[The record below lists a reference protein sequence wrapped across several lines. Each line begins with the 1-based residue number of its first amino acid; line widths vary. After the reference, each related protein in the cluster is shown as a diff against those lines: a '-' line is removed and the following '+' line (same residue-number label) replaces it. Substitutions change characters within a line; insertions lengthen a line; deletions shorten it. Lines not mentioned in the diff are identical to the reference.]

1 VKVDLKLHLALSRSE
16 GNYNLL
22 STRSSSLPPHVLDV
36 LHLVLSAS
44 AAAADTDSSIV
55 AQVKNILIVSGQWLL
70 VAITVLHNN
79 ATILCIGFG

>member
-1 VKVDLKLHLALSRSE
+1 
-16 GNYNLL
+16 
-22 STRSSSLPPHVLDV
+22 

-55 AQVKNILIVSGQWLL
+55 AQVKNILIASGQWLL

>member
-1 VKVDLKLHLALSRSE
+1 
-16 GNYNLL
+16 
-22 STRSSSLPPHVLDV
+22 